1 MMLPRSLLYGYT
13 RRAASWILGYTR
25 QTKSRMSRNN
35 QFAPYTIT
43 HASPATP
50 TCTGELYYIRS
61 LPVQSRVEAAV
72 FKLFDKARLDKL
84 FRFRIGNLWGGC
96 RHEIH

>member
-1 MMLPRSLLYGYT
+1 MDIGIY
-13 RRAASWILGYTR
+13 A
-25 QTKSRMSRNN
+25 QTNSRMSHNN

-72 FKLFDKARLDKL
+72 FEFFDKARLDKL
-84 FRFRIGNLWGGC
+84 FRLRIGDLGGG
-96 RHEIH
+96 RHHEIH